1 MQFRLQSG
9 VNGGVP
15 PIQNNINDYIIYYE
29 KIELLKEI
37 LTIAQSN
44 NMKYFIGLQITK
56 YMELMDEIEKS
67 LELIE
72 IY

>member
-1 MQFRLQSG
+1 ML
-9 VNGGVP
+9 
-15 PIQNNINDYIIYYE
+15 QNNINDYIIYYE

-37 LTIAQSN
+37 LSIAQSS